1 MREKRIIKLKIVLY
15 SVISLKTSYFKLKKC
30 QNTPRFSFCIPIS
43 LNFATKLQNTG
54 MDVDFLLAWN
64 RPHSGDYALDELFQ
78 WIAEIVAQYKN

>member
-15 SVISLKTSYFKLKKC
+15 SVISLKMSCFKLKKC
-30 QNTPRFSFCIPIS
+30 QNTPRFSFCIPIP

-54 MDVDFLLAWN
+54 KDVDFLLAWN